1 MDYPKIIVSNQ
12 KEESISIQG
21 FKYDIYILIMEFHG
35 QSSQKPL
42 LSISAAHPFNT
53 CTNTLQL

>member
-12 KEESISIQG
+12 KEESICIQRVI
-21 FKYDIYILIMEFHG
+21 YDIYILIMEFHG

-42 LSISAAHPFNT
+42 LSISPAHPFNT
-53 CTNTLQL
+53 CTNILQL